1 MRRSRSK
8 DCLIPFPWIFVL
20 FVLATAPG
28 APAAEEKH
36 LLHSDADK
44 SRTGELG
51 LRIDRI
57 WSESGVHHAEV
68 TVRNTSTFELDE
80 ITIKCTA
87 FGPGHINLS
96 FHEQTLVSG
105 KNGPIT
111 PGFTKTM
118 DLDLATRGFEI
129 RSMSCVARG
138 W

>member
-1 MRRSRSK
+1 M
-8 DCLIPFPWIFVL
+8 IQ
-20 FVLATAPG
+20 
-28 APAAEEKH
+28 EKR

-51 LRIDRI
+51 LRIERI
-57 WSESGVHHAEV
+57 WSANGIHHAEV
-68 TVRNTSTFELDE
+68 TVQNTSGFELDE

-87 FGPGHINLS
+87 FGPGRINLS
-96 FHEQTLVSG
+96 FREQTLVRA
-105 KNGPIT
+105 KNGPIH

-118 DLDLATRGFEI
+118 ELDLASRGFEI